1 MEETR
6 EINIDLRKIVYMMR
20 TKVVFILLIT
30 IFGGIAAGA
39 FTHFFID
46 PTYSATAKF
55 FVQSTSDTVSTNST
69 IDKNTIDASQQLV
82 NFCIYVI
89 KTDAV
94 LDKVAENLQI
104 GSAES
109 IEKAISTSPV
119 EETMA
124 FQVTVTS
131 KDPNLSAK
139 VVNEIAKIAPEEIVR
154 IVNGGGVSVIDYA
167 KVPKEPSSPNLK
179 KNTLVG
185 ALAGFILSFAAFFI
199 YEVFDSTI
207 TDAKDL
213 EREFEIP
220 ILGTIPRLESVEEG
234 ANTDASDHDGSKGM
248 GDLPEPVPRP
258 SSALLENIQ
267 SMKGDAKHEQ
277 KK

>member
-6 EINIDLRKIVYMMR
+6 EIDIDLRKIVYMLQN
-20 TKVVFILLIT
+20 KIVYILLIT
-30 IFGGIAAGA
+30 IFGGVATGA
-39 FTHFFID
+39 FTHFFIE

-55 FVQSTSDTVSTNST
+55 YVQNSADTVSTSSSINPSEL
-69 IDKNTIDASQQLV
+69 DAAEKLV

-89 KTDAV
+89 KTDTV
-94 LDKVAENLQI
+94 MDKVAENLQL
-104 GSAES
+104 GSGEDLKNMITA
-109 IEKAISTSPV
+109 TPV

-124 FQVTVTS
+124 FQVTVRS

-139 VVNEIAKIAPEEIVR
+139 IANSIAKIAPEEIVR

-167 KVPKEPSSPNLK
+167 KVPSKPSSPNLK
-179 KNTLVG
+179 KNTAIG

-220 ILGTIPRLESVEEG
+220 ILGTVPRLESVDE
-234 ANTDASDHDGSKGM
+234 AAGSAVDTSTPSF
-248 GDLPEPVPRP
+248 DLPEPAVRP
-258 SSALLENIQ
+258 SSAVLENIQ
-267 SMKGDAKHEQ
+267 SMKGETKNEL